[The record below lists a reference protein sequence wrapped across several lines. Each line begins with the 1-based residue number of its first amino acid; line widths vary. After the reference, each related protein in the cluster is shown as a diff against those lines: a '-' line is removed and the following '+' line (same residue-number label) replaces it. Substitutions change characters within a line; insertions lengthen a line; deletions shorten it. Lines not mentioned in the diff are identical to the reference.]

1 MPDYIADQLY
11 GIGETRIPSRAPG
24 LGDDERSYLK
34 HMQTLAS
41 RLEDRELYAFDA
53 SALNAAADLR
63 VDTPERVDRLAAAVL
78 SEPRRVFFE
87 CNVAQRD
94 AAMANLRGFFGHLQ
108 GGRRPARRFGV
119 FVDIF
124 GGGRARMQ
132 PVWQHDKAVLNE
144 TPDLAGRLEA
154 ARKHPA
160 SMKGMMA
167 SSMRLAVSP
176 EIGVMDLSRHVG
188 ISRQEFDHTAQRVAS
203 GYDPLLD
210 RARKEAKEADGRR
223 EKNRVWDRYWR
234 MMRLRDITK
243 AESDA
248 ALKLGDIGAAVRAPY
263 PRAMFDPL
271 EEGLHVLAML
281 AVLSVDTSD
290 LRKEV
295 RQKRAGKRGSDKSGS
310 RIYANEAAARS
321 LSVVTL
327 NLADKG
333 LQRVYEGEPSD
344 EAEATGS
351 GHGQRSRHPVRGHL
365 FLARNGE
372 IVWRKAHWRG
382 TLERPVLRRVVAPAP

>member
-11 GIGETRIPSRAPG
+11 GIGQTRIPSRAPA
-24 LGDDERSYLK
+24 LGEDERSYLK
-34 HMQTLAS
+34 QMQILAS
-41 RLEDRELYAFDA
+41 RLDERELYAFDA
-53 SALNAAADLR
+53 TALNAAADLR

-78 SEPRRVFFE
+78 SEPRRVFIE
-87 CNVAQRD
+87 CDVAQRD
-94 AAMANLRGFFGHLQ
+94 AAMANLRGFFGHIQ
-108 GGRRPARRFGV
+108 GSRRPARRFGV

-124 GGGRARMQ
+124 GGGRARLQ

-144 TPDLAGRLEA
+144 SPDLSRHLEGT
-154 ARKHPA
+154 RKHPA
-160 SMKGMMA
+160 SMKGMMVSA
-167 SSMRLAVSP
+167 MRIAVSP

-188 ISRQEFDHTAQRVAS
+188 ISRQEFDMTAQRVAS

-210 RARKEAKEADGRR
+210 RAREEAKAAEGRR
-223 EKNRVWDRYWR
+223 DKNRVWDRYWR

-243 AESDA
+243 SESDA
-248 ALKLGDIGAAVRAPY
+248 AMKLGEIGAAVRAPY

-281 AVLSVDTSD
+281 ALLSVDSSD

-295 RQKRAGKRGSDKSGS
+295 RERRAGKRGADKNAA
-310 RIYANEAAARS
+310 RIYANETAARS

-333 LQRVYEGEPSD
+333 LQHIYEGEPGD
-344 EAEATGS
+344 ETESTGS

-382 TLERPVLRRVVAPAP
+382 TLERPVLRRVVAPS